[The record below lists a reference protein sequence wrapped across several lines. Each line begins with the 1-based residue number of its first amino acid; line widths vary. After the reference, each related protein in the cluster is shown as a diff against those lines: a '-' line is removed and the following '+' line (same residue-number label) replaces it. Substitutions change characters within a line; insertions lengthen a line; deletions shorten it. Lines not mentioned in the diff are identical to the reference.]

1 MHFSMFYKD
10 GACIR
15 TVQVKDNSKIKRF
28 DKKKR
33 GFWTR
38 FFVTDTFTFAFITVI
53 TPIKKSSVE
62 RDKNLTV
69 FFAENVMLYKDGAC
83 IRTL

>member
-15 TVQVKDNSKIKRF
+15 TLQVKDNSKIKRF
-28 DKKKR
+28 DKKKE

-38 FFVTDTFTFAFITVI
+38 FFVAAAFTFPSITVI
-53 TPIKKSSVE
+53 VPIKKSSVE
-62 RDKNLTV
+62 CDKNLTV
-69 FFAENVMLYKDGAC
+69 FFAENVMFYKDGAC